1 MIADE
6 TSSIPTFNHSSRV
19 PQGSGAHQ
27 QNPHSV
33 EVDERLAAARA
44 EAAAVRRMNIQTK
57 TRKIYQRSNAEF
69 LLWLHE
75 TPAYTHLKNP
85 EFGRDERGVVTVAS
99 LLSALESVSNS
110 DRERAVEPIRFEEL
124 TPSIFVTWLCS
135 LRARSG
141 PRVGQQPGQ
150 KTYNRHRSALK
161 HLYTE
166 YGKVGRK

>member
-1 MIADE
+1 MITEE
-6 TSSIPTFNHSSRV
+6 TSSIPTFNYSSRV
-19 PQGSGAHQ
+19 PQGSGAHLH
-27 QNPHSV
+27 NPHSE

-69 LLWLHE
+69 LLWLDE
-75 TPAYTHLKNP
+75 TPAYAHLKNP
-85 EFGRDERGVVTVAS
+85 EFGRDERGVVTISS
-99 LLSALESVSNS
+99 LLSALESASNS
-110 DRERAVEPIRFEEL
+110 DRERTVEPIRFEEL

-166 YGKVGRK
+166 YGKVGKR

>member
-1 MIADE
+1 MSTAE
-6 TSSIPTFNHSSRV
+6 TPSIPVFNDPSRV
-19 PQGSGAHQ
+19 PEESSAHL
-27 QNPHSV
+27 QNPPSE

-75 TPAYTHLKNP
+75 TPAHAHLKNP
-85 EFGRDERGVVTVAS
+85 EFGRDERGVVTVTS
-99 LLSALESVSNS
+99 LLSALESASIS